1 MTAVGTEAA
10 LRCAVHP
17 ALPAQDR
24 CPVCGR
30 PRCHADADA
39 APGGGCLAC
48 QGSRRRPSAPPLD
61 LRAVVGAALLSG
73 LVAPV
78 AGLVSSE
85 YVGAGAVGWIV
96 PVFVGIV
103 VSMAAEAGA
112 GKRRGVALRVL
123 AAAYSVL
130 SVAIG
135 LADVRA
141 SGSPFSPVLRVLG
154 LYALAAAASWLWSAP
169 PRVVAAKPD

>member
-17 ALPAQDR
+17 GLPAQDS
-24 CPVCGR
+24 CPVCDR

-48 QGSRRRPSAPPLD
+48 QGSRRRPGPPPLD
-61 LRAVVGAALLSG
+61 LRALVGGALCAG

-112 GKRRGVALRVL
+112 GKRRGAALRW
-123 AAAYSVL
+123 AAGAYSVL

-135 LADVRA
+135 LGDPRA
-141 SGSPFSPVLRVLG
+141 SGSPFSPVGRVLG
-154 LYALAAAASWLWSAP
+154 LYALAAAASWLWTLP